1 MSDISPKSQH
11 QKRLPEQAN
20 FNFNRVIPKAFR
32 LSRKINRATLKVN
45 PVISKVNQAIS
56 KVNQAIAQSRPSG
69 ILCAPA
75 HGKLYFA
82 LLTSF
87 RASQNNLPHK
97 GEVRYSEVMRPC

>member
-45 PVISKVNQAIS
+45 PVIS